1 MDTINCVTIAKND
14 LYTISIDKEKNRGYL
29 TLKGKWETFLG
40 LETYIS
46 DVKLAIKELKANFT
60 LLVDLTQYSET
71 SSELYNI
78 HIDALKLAVNAGLK
92 RAAEVFGNN
101 PLLKVIFECYAKESG
116 AITMEFNDMLQAEN
130 WLDLYYEDEQ

>member
-1 MDTINCVTIAKND
+1 MDTINCIAIAKND
-14 LYTISIDKEKNRGYL
+14 LYTISIDKGKNRAYL

-46 DVKLAIKELKANFT
+46 DVKIGIKELKADFT
-60 LLVDLTQYSET
+60 LLVDLTQYLGT

-116 AITMEFNDMLQAEN
+116 AITMEFTDMLQAEN
-130 WLDLYYEDEQ
+130 WLDLYYENEQ